1 MHVKYDINT
10 SIAKDLLVPNLN
22 GEGFSDKF
30 VGIPYQ
36 RGYGL
41 GYCRRQRGQGLG
53 TFLKILWKYLRPYA
67 SEVGKNIATEGME
80 SGARILQ
87 NIAQGTNVK
96 DAVVT
101 EGTQVLKKIARK
113 AGFKQEGSGI
123 RKKRTVKRVRVVG
136 RSVSNKAARK
146 KRRFDSLGFY

>member
-10 SIAKDLLVPNLN
+10 SIVKDLLVPNLA
-22 GEGFSDKF
+22 GEGATDRFIG
-30 VGIPYQ
+30 VPYQ

-41 GYCRRQRGQGLG
+41 CRRQRGRGIG
-53 TFLKILWKYLRPYA
+53 TFLRILWKYLSPYA
-67 SEVGKNIATEGME
+67 ADVGKNVVSEGME

-101 EGTQVLKKIARK
+101 EGKQVLKKIAKK

-123 RKKRTVKRVRVVG
+123 RKKRSVKRVRVVG